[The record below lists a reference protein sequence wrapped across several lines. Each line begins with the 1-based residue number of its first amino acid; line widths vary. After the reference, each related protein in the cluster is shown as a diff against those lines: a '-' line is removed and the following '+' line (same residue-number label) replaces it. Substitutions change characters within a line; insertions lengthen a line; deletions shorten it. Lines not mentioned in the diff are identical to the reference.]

1 MSFNSMFGDSFDNL
15 GNNILGE
22 DVNNLFNKDKNK
34 LFTKDECKKI
44 VNNDLNKT
52 LIPIGDPNNY
62 VGCKDSS
69 CLNNQINEIKDAD
82 LRINGVK
89 FSSCSNNNMHCI
101 DNLNINRPTN
111 NGSVPDVY
119 SSNTPPTNNF
129 LLRRPFDEISNYYL
143 DTTKTENVNKMPFYD
158 SSLNNLSECRR
169 WCNNNNICHAFDIQS
184 NNNENI
190 CYYLNNNDLSNNT
203 VMTQDDTKIVFK
215 KNNDSYIYNLS
226 DKQKNAMYNNRFF
239 TKQLTT
245 DQLKN
250 KDKAC
255 SEEFNELSE
264 NGYLSYKSSNIIS
277 DNRSGCVLETNNLKP
292 DKIGELPKS
301 FRVLPNNFS
310 NMNPIIETYSNKKI
324 NCLCSILIIFI
335 IFFLIFNLIKIKK

>member
-1 MSFNSMFGDSFDNL
+1 MSFNSMIGDSLDNL
-15 GNNILGE
+15 GNNIFGE
-22 DVNNLFNKDKNK
+22 DVNNLFNKEKNK

-69 CLNNQINEIKDAD
+69 CLSNQIKDAD

-89 FSSCSNNNMHCI
+89 FSKCTDYNMHCI

-129 LLRRPFDEISNYYL
+129 LLRKPFDELTNHYL
-143 DTTKTENVNKMPFYD
+143 DTTKTKNVLKMPFYD

-169 WCNNNNICHAFDIQS
+169 WCNNNNICHAFDLQT
-184 NNNENI
+184 NNNKNI
-190 CYYLNNNDLSNNT
+190 CYYLNNNDVSNNT
-203 VMTQDDTKIVFK
+203 IITRDDSDIVFI
-215 KNNDSYIYNLS
+215 KNNDSYVYNLS
-226 DKQKNAMYNNRFF
+226 DKQRNAMYNNRYF

-250 KDKAC
+250 KDKEC
-255 SEEFNELSE
+255 SQEFDELSDY
-264 NGYLSYKSSNIIS
+264 GYLSYLWSNKIS
-277 DNRSGCVLETNNLKP
+277 DNRVGCVLETNNLKP
-292 DKIGELPKS
+292 DNIGELPKS
-301 FRVLPNNFS
+301 FRSMPNNFS
-310 NMNPIIETYSNKKI
+310 NMNPIIETYSDNKKI
-324 NCLCSILIIFI
+324 NCLCSILILFI